1 MSLTTTN
8 SLLNVPNPL
17 PVKAT
22 FDTRTSWDIIR
33 SCLATL
39 FACLW
44 VSVHP
49 NMSPPSHSDKRIFL
63 TKVELMIWTLLFP
76 EMIILWAFRQW
87 LGARTL
93 SKEFKDYGWTMS
105 HGFFMQMGGF
115 VETSGEGHIQALL
128 GNDLFKWIHKRQQI
142 PKITSQQISGRS
154 KGDSFSKAIIIAQ
167 TSWFV
172 AQCIGR
178 HVKGLFITP
187 AELSTLAYAV
197 LNGVMYFLWWHKP
210 LDCRTPVELNPGYAT
225 YTGSHYVESVA
236 LTSLSPSTLNF
247 ELGETASTLQDVSE
261 GINHTT
267 EPDPGGTVPDTQPV
281 PDEIGS
287 IVEPTPEVIVSTTE
301 VSLEP
306 FVFTNENRFEHRPKA
321 TKPILIQLRSI
332 FLFPYRRL
340 ANMRTA
346 FDKLP
351 GNQFRMFYAY
361 RKPFP
366 HDSRIG
372 EEIFLG
378 HILLLLVCLIF
389 GGVHVLAWSS
399 EFSSYTEHLLWRIC
413 SVAITALPMIYGL
426 PILLLLRISSLP
438 EWFYNLVKFLN
449 FAIPTFYF
457 IARLFLLIEMM
468 ISFRN
473 LPSSAFVNVSWTA
486 YFPHV

>member
-1 MSLTTTN
+1 MSLNITD
-8 SLLNVPNPL
+8 SLLDIANPL

-49 NMSPPSHSDKRIFL
+49 NMTPPGHSDIRVFF

-115 VETSGEGHIQALL
+115 VETSEEGHIQALL
-128 GNDLFKWIHKRQQI
+128 GNDLFKWMHERQQI

-187 AELSTLAYAV
+187 AELTTLAYAV

-210 LDCRTPVELNPGYAT
+210 LDCRTPVELNPGYAR
-225 YTGSHYVESVA
+225 YTGSHYVRERWLLASA
-236 LTSLSPSTLNF
+236 SSSFSTGLDPNAQPAPDDN
-247 ELGETASTLQDVSE
+247 GST
-261 GINHTT
+261 I
-267 EPDPGGTVPDTQPV
+267 
-281 PDEIGS
+281 
-287 IVEPTPEVIVSTTE
+287 EPTPEELVPATE
-301 VSLEP
+301 VSPEQHGFPNKHRL
-306 FVFTNENRFEHRPKA
+306 VYRPKT
-321 TKPILIQLRSI
+321 TKLLQLQS
-332 FLFPYRRL
+332 
-340 ANMRTA
+340 
-346 FDKLP
+346 
-351 GNQFRMFYAY
+351 
-361 RKPFP
+361 
-366 HDSRIG
+366 
-372 EEIFLG
+372 
-378 HILLLLVCLIF
+378 ILL
-389 GGVHVLAWSS
+389 
-399 EFSSYTEHLLWRIC
+399 FSLSTTGEHAHR
-413 SVAITALPMIYGL
+413 V
-426 PILLLLRISSLP
+426 
-438 EWFYNLVKFLN
+438 
-449 FAIPTFYF
+449 
-457 IARLFLLIEMM
+457 
-468 ISFRN
+468 
-473 LPSSAFVNVSWTA
+473 
-486 YFPHV
+486 